1 MALMKEMEIGW
12 DGERE
17 GETRSGAVRRKV
29 MLSELSERKHVREN
43 HPRLEGEQRGRE
55 LKYPFIF
62 SSFRRNR
69 GSNIEL

>member
-69 GSNIEL
+69 GSN